1 MISVSRSILTAAEM
15 RAAENLMIAGG
26 VSVGDLMERA
36 GKAVAEA
43 VLRFGGDRPT
53 LILCGPGNNGGDGYV
68 AARLLDERGLH
79 VRVAACSPP
88 VTDVAIAA
96 RDRWAGSVEQLEDA
110 RPAPVLVDALF
121 GTGLSRPLDEKIRTP
136 LKLLADAARYIIAVD
151 VPSGVGT
158 DDGADLG
165 AVSADVTL
173 ALGALKPAHVLF
185 PAARL
190 CGLTRVE
197 DIGIA
202 SSSVTHIVQRPYLPP
217 PGPQDHKYRRGLVA
231 VVGGQMVGAGLLAAH
246 AAMRIAGYVV
256 AANLKGLGPNALVHR
271 EWPEIASDDRVGALI
286 VGPGLGRDANARV
299 KLDQALHTIHPL
311 VLDADAI
318 RLLAEIELLN
328 LRRRSTPLI
337 MTPHSGEF
345 EALFGNGPGSKIDRA
360 RVAAAK
366 SGAVIALKGA
376 DTVIAAPDGR
386 VRVSVEAPGWLAS
399 AGTGDV
405 LAGLIAGCLAN
416 GLAPFEA
423 TSAAVWLHNEA
434 ARLAGPGL
442 IADDLPAL
450 VPKALA
456 LCQ

>member
-1 MISVSRSILTAAEM
+1 M
-15 RAAENLMIAGG
+15 AGG
-26 VSVGDLMERA
+26 VSIDALMERA
-36 GKAVAEA
+36 GEAVAVA
-43 VLRFGGDRPT
+43 VWRFGGGMPT

-68 AARLLDERGLH
+68 AARLLLERGLD
-79 VRVAACSPP
+79 VRVAACSGP
-88 VTDVAIAA
+88 TTEVAIAA
-96 RDRWAGSVEQLEDA
+96 RKRWTGVVEQLEDA
-110 RPAPVLVDALF
+110 QPAPVLVDALF
-121 GTGLSRPLDEKIRTP
+121 GTGLSRPLDAKIGNL
-136 LKLLADAARYIIAVD
+136 LKRLADAARYVVAVD
-151 VPSGVGT
+151 LPSGVGT

-173 ALGALKPAHVLF
+173 ALGSLKPAHVLF

-190 CGLTRVE
+190 CGMTKTL
-197 DIGIA
+197 DIGILT
-202 SSSVTHIVQRPYLPP
+202 SSVTHVLNRPQLPA

-231 VVGGQMVGAGLLAAH
+231 VVSGQMAGAGVLSAR

-256 AANLKGLGPNALVHR
+256 AANLNGLGPDALVHR
-271 EWPEIASDDRVGALI
+271 EWPEIASDDRVGALLI
-286 VGPGLGRDANARV
+286 GPGLGRDANAREQ
-299 KLDQALHTIHPL
+299 LDRAMHTVHPL

-318 RLLAEIELLN
+318 RLLADAELLN
-328 LRRRSTPLI
+328 LRRRSTPMI

-345 EALFGNGPGSKIDRA
+345 EALFGNGPGSKIDRTRA
-360 RVAAAK
+360 AAAK
-366 SGAVIALKGA
+366 SGAVIVLKGA

-386 VRVSVEAPGWLAS
+386 VRVSVGAPGWLAS

-423 TSAAVWLHNEA
+423 ASAAVWLHNEA

-442 IADDLPAL
+442 IADDLSVV

-456 LCQ
+456 RCQ